1 MRDKGLVVSTQGD
14 LARVEVQ
21 CFIESCQDCSARS
34 LCAGQDIKKGLLVA
48 RNPLEAQAG
57 DEVEVDIPETQYN
70 HALILLFGILLAAA
84 ILGMGAGYV
93 LSLFLSLSSS
103 LASFSGL
110 ILALIIAGGWLF
122 RHFHKDRWFRLYPK
136 ITNILKRGGLHG

>member
-14 LARVEVQ
+14 LAQVEVQ
-21 CFIESCQDCSARS
+21 CFIESCHDCSARS
-34 LCAGQDIKKGLLVA
+34 LCVGQDSKKGLLVA

-57 DEVEVDIPETQYN
+57 DEVEVDIPEKQYN
-70 HALILLFGILLAAA
+70 QALILLFGVLLAAA

-93 LSLFLSLSSS
+93 LSLSLSLSPS

-110 ILALIIAGGWLF
+110 LLTLLIAGAWLF
-122 RHFHKDRWFRLYPK
+122 RHFHKDRGLRLYPK
-136 ITNILKRGGLHG
+136 ITSILKRGG